1 MVKDELKEKEKDIE
15 KYLRDEI
22 KKIGG
27 IAYKFVSPGNAGVPD
42 RLVLLPGRWSFFVE
56 LKAPGKKTRA
66 VQDSQIR
73 KIRNL
78 DFAVLI
84 IDSKDQIDHLVDHI
98 KHHLGVDKNNGI
110 HTT

>member
-1 MVKDELKEKEKDIE
+1 MAVKKILEKDIE

-22 KKIGG
+22 KKVGG
-27 IAYKFVSPGNAGVPD
+27 VAYKFVSPGNSGVPD

-56 LKAPGKKTRA
+56 LKAPGKKTRKI
-66 VQDSQIR
+66 QDIQIR
-73 KIRNL
+73 KIRAL
-78 DFAVLI
+78 GFPVLI
-84 IDSKDQIDHLVDHI
+84 IDSKKQVDDLVKMI

>member
-1 MVKDELKEKEKDIE
+1 MFKNELKEKDIE

-22 KKIGG
+22 KKLGG

-66 VQDSQIR
+66 IQDSQIR
-73 KIRNL
+73 KIRDL
-78 DFAVLI
+78 GFGVMI
-84 IDSKDQIDHLVDHI
+84 IDSKQQIDGLVREAR
-98 KHHLGVDKNNGI
+98 KRLERTK
-110 HTT
+110 